1 MHPFLTKLG
10 VAPVVQDF
18 FEPYFITDIEGNL
31 VFSYGDEA
39 EHFGFAFH
47 RVPPKG
53 FWLAGSSNSA
63 MIRFVF
69 ICESAMEAIS
79 YFSLNYAFF
88 SHTDQLLFLAGETEF
103 SLLGRKSCS
112 LVFDKNIL
120 GRVSDLKTA
129 AAIRSLPLTISLID
143 ESVRIRFRHKDYQI
157 PQQNFSLSA
166 FEKLSGY
173 RFNLRIC
180 KPKKYDCWL
189 DQLKSTTFNH

>member
-10 VAPVVQDF
+10 VAPAVQDF

-79 YFSLNYAFF
+79 YFSLNYHSFRQIEQCLFIAGDPAFK
-88 SHTDQLLFLAGETEF
+88 LPG
-103 SLLGRKSCS
+103 KSCS
-112 LVFDKNIL
+112 LIFGKDIL
-120 GRVSDLKTA
+120 GKGRDLITA
-129 AAIRSLPLTISLID
+129 AKIRNMPLSLLLTD
-143 ESVRIRFRHKDYQI
+143 NRVQIRFRQKNYDI
-157 PQQNFSLSA
+157 LQQSFSLSA

-189 DQLKSTTFNH
+189 DQLKTTTFNY

>member
-10 VAPVVQDF
+10 VAPAVQDF

-31 VFSYGDEA
+31 VFSYGEEA

-47 RVPPKG
+47 RVPANG
-53 FWLAGSSNSA
+53 SWRAGNPNLA
-63 MIRFVF
+63 MIRYVF
-69 ICESAMEAIS
+69 LCDSAMEAIS
-79 YFSLNYAFF
+79 YFSLNFHAFR
-88 SHTDQLLFLAGETEF
+88 HIDQCLFFAGKPDLNLT
-103 SLLGRKSCS
+103 GKSCS

-129 AAIRSLPLTISLID
+129 AAIRSLPLTVSLMD

-189 DQLKSTTFNH
+189 DQLKTTTFNH

>member
-10 VAPVVQDF
+10 VAPAVQDF

-79 YFSLNYAFF
+79 YFSLNYHSFRQIEQCLFIAGDPAFK
-88 SHTDQLLFLAGETEF
+88 LPG
-103 SLLGRKSCS
+103 KSCS
-112 LVFDKNIL
+112 LIFGKDIL
-120 GRVSDLKTA
+120 GKGRDLITA
-129 AAIRSLPLTISLID
+129 AKIRNMPLSLLLTD
-143 ESVRIRFRHKDYQI
+143 NRVQIRFRQKNYDI
-157 PQQNFSLSA
+157 LQQSFSLSA

-189 DQLKSTTFNH
+189 DQLKTPTFNH